1 MVSNRFRAYFYYF
14 WLKIVILIQNMF
26 PQSSKMFFQMGS
38 RLYGSIMG
46 THDPCRGEISTKNAQ
61 NVLFLA
67 KIAPNIVRKQLFPT
81 IRFSCDE
88 RRGFWRYRHRI
99 NYKNV
104 FRDPNFHKIK
114 FLLPSE
120 ISGPVEISTWVPNM
134 AKNPDFCTF
143 FDAK

>member
-1 MVSNRFRAYFYYF
+1 MVSNAFRAYFCYF
-14 WLKIVILIQNMF
+14 WLKIVILTQNMF
-26 PQSSKMFFQMGS
+26 PQSSQMFLQMGS
-38 RLYGSIMG
+38 GLCECIMG

-67 KIAPNIVRKQLFPT
+67 KIAQKLAENSCFRPT
-81 IRFSCDE
+81 FSSCHE

-114 FLLPSE
+114 FLLQSE